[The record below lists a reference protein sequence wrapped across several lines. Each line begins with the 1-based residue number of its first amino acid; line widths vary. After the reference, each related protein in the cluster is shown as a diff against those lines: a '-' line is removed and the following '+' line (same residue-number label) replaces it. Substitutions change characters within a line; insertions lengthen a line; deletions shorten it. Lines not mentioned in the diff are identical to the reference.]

1 MNASS
6 TGINLV
12 DSVAKYKFGTKEPGI
27 KYLKESIKIIQFQS
41 TFMTSIYMFYEENN
55 NTHQWIYP
63 APAVNSGCPAL
74 TMIDFGMFPWPA
86 AGMGWGAVFTPFLI
100 QPESS
105 MSNFIEND

>member
-27 KYLKESIKIIQFQS
+27 KYLKEGIKNNSIPINLYDFN
-41 TFMTSIYMFYEENN
+41 TMFYEEDH

-100 QPESS
+100 QPES
-105 MSNFIEND
+105 IIHL